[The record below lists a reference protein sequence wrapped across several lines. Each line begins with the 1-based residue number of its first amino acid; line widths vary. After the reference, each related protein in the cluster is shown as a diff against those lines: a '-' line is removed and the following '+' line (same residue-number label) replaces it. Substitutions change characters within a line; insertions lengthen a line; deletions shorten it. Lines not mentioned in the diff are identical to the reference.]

1 MQKGFATLEV
11 VIVIFIIAILM
22 GAAIPNAVLIIDRV
36 ALDYETKRLY
46 TDLRA
51 VQSFDRIASMQ
62 DGHFGKPDN
71 FGSISNVSTTY
82 KELVNLHVVN
92 EKYTIAGNAFSTV
105 YAEHYFSNGVTADK
119 GKIIRFDDMGKVT
132 PADSDTLYLT
142 SRLGRKTAI
151 VFDSVGR
158 FRGGRQ

>member
-22 GAAIPNAVLIIDRV
+22 GAAIPNAMRIVDRV

-51 VQSFDRIASMQ
+51 VQAFDRMTEMRDS
-62 DGHFGKPDN
+62 HFGT
-71 FGSISNVSTTY
+71 VY
-82 KELVNLHVVN
+82 KTLVNLRITN
-92 EKYTIAGNAFSTV
+92 KNYTIEENAYGTV
-105 YAEHYFSNGVTADK
+105 YATHYFSNGVTANK
-119 GKIIRFDDMGKVT
+119 GKTIRFDDMGKVT

-142 SRLGRKTAI
+142 SRLGKKTAI